1 MKTDTKPHDLKS
13 IRKQAA
19 LNLAD
24 GAVTAGYTAD
34 RKRVLRMLDTA
45 LATELVCMLRYRRHY
60 YTAHS
65 LRAQAVADEFK
76 EHARQEEEHLGK
88 IAERI
93 SQLGGEPDLNPETA
107 TERSHAQY
115 DDSTDLIDMIKA
127 DLIAERIAI
136 DIYRD
141 MIRELGNDDPTTRRM
156 IEHILAQEE
165 EHAHEFAG
173 LLENVSSNGQVQPPS
188 RIADVLPSE
197 APRGG
202 AAGRA
207 MHEPPK
213 ESRSNL
219 ARVVEVANELV
230 PDEISESNGASHD
243 EYIPKE

>member
-1 MKTDTKPHDLKS
+1 MKTETKPHDLKS

-19 LNLAD
+19 RNLAD
-24 GAVTAGYTAD
+24 GAVTAGYSAD
-34 RKRVLRMLDTA
+34 RKRVLRMLDSA

-65 LRAQAVADEFK
+65 LRAQAVADEFM

-88 IAERI
+88 IAKRI
-93 SQLGGEPDLNPETA
+93 IQLGGEPDLNPETA
-107 TERSHAQY
+107 AERSHAQY
-115 DDSTDLIDMIKA
+115 DDSEDLIDMIKA

-136 DIYRD
+136 DIYRN

-156 IEHILAQEE
+156 LEHILAQEE
-165 EHAHEFAG
+165 DHAHEFAG
-173 LLENVSSNGQVQPPS
+173 LLENTGSNSPIQLSS
-188 RIADVLPSE
+188 RIADVLPSD

-202 AAGRA
+202 ATGRA
-207 MHEPPK
+207 MHEP

-219 ARVVEVANELV
+219 SRVVEIANELV
-230 PDEISESNGASHD
+230 PDEIRESNGASGD